1 MKKSTISILVALFGG
16 SWITG
21 YMMAHGIIGD
31 GFFISMFVLIISIIV
46 VGTIVTMIIG
56 DD

>member
-31 GFFISMFVLIISIIV
+31 GFFISMFVLIISIII
-46 VGTIVTMIIG
+46 VGTIITMIIG